1 MSIELKKLSEP
12 FPTDMIHWRVGSVK
26 KDKSAA
32 MALAYLDA
40 RDVMDRL
47 DSVVGPENWQ
57 SKHEWSDG
65 KKLECSIGVKL
76 NDCWVW
82 KSNGAGDTS
91 FEADKGAFSDAFK
104 RAAVL
109 WGIGRYLYQTP
120 NWWEPI
126 NEYKQFT
133 DMAKKNLKDKMKAW
147 LNKEQGKDLFDYYS
161 QKHKASIDAVI
172 SCISSN
178 DLSSAAEA
186 WVEIPEDEQKYLW
199 LAKTKGG
206 VFDQEHKKIMYST
219 AFRV

>member
-1 MSIELKKLSEP
+1 MSFDLKKLSEP
-12 FPTDMIHWRVGSVK
+12 FPTDMIHWRVGSVN
-26 KDKSAA
+26 KDKSAG
-32 MALAYLDA
+32 MAWAYLDA

-47 DSVVGPENWQ
+47 DSVVGPGNWKNKHKKIDENTN
-57 SKHEWSDG
+57 
-65 KKLECSIGVKL
+65 ECSIGIKIGEE
-76 NDCWVW
+76 WVW
-82 KSNGAGDTS
+82 KVNAGIQS
-91 FEADKGAFSDAFK
+91 EYEKEKGGYSDALK
-104 RAAVL
+104 RTAVL

-186 WVEIPEDEQKYLW
+186 WAEIPEDEQKYLW